1 MPRRW
6 EARGRTIIG
15 DDVPKVMGIVNVTP
29 DSFSDGGR
37 WAATDAAIAHGLKL
51 AEEGA
56 DILDVGGESTRP
68 GADVVPVDEELRRV
82 IPVVEAL
89 ARQVDVPISIDTTKP
104 DVARRAIDAGAVI
117 INDVSAL
124 REPGMVEVAAATGA
138 GVALMHMRGDPR
150 TMQDNPV
157 YNDVVA
163 EVRAHLAERVAWC
176 EARGVPR
183 SRIAVDPGIGFGKTH
198 EHNLLLLRNLDQFA
212 TLDCVLLVG
221 VSRKGTLKTITGRSM
236 DQRLTASVV
245 CSLAACTLG
254 AAVARVHDVGPM
266 VDAIKV
272 WSAVRGW
279 ERNDVEG
286 C

>member
-1 MPRRW
+1 MSRRW
-6 EARGRTIIG
+6 EAKGRIIVG

-29 DSFSDGGR
+29 DSFSDGGQ
-37 WAATDAAIAHGLKL
+37 WASADAAIAHGLKL
-51 AEEGA
+51 VEEGA

-68 GADVVPVDEELRRV
+68 GAAIVPVDEELRRV

-89 ARQVDVPISIDTTKP
+89 ARRTDAPISIDTTKP
-104 DVARRAIDAGAVI
+104 EVARRAIDAGASI

-124 REPGMVEVAAATGA
+124 REPGMVEIAAATGA
-138 GVALMHMRGDPR
+138 GVVLMHMLGTPQ

-163 EVRAHLAERVAWC
+163 EVRAYLAERLAWC

-198 EHNLLLLRNLDQFA
+198 EHNLSLLRNLDQFA
-212 TLDCVLLVG
+212 TLGCVLLIG
-221 VSRKGTLKTITGRSM
+221 VSRKGTLKKITGRSM
-236 DQRLTASVV
+236 DRRMPSSVV
-245 CSLAACTLG
+245 CSLAACAMG

-272 WSAVRGW
+272 WNAVRGW
-279 ERNDVEG
+279 ERYDVQG
-286 C
+286 